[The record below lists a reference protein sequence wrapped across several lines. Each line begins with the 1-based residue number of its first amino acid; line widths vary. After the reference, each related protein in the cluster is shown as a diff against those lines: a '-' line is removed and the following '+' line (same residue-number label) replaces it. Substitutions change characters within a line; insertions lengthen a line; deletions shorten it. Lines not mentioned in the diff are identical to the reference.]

1 MTRDDG
7 WANAATRDVADKVRA
22 DPVLLVELLDRINSL
37 PSGLNFEDLTRAAGA
52 EVHGVWAC
60 RSDEPTVVADVD
72 WQSLG
77 ESFAMQLLGT
87 GIEGDM

>member
-7 WANAATRDVADKVRA
+7 WPNAATREVADQVRA

-37 PSGLNFEDLTRAAGA
+37 PGGLSFEQLTKAAGA
-52 EVHGVWAC
+52 EVLGVWAC
-60 RSDEPTVVADVD
+60 RSDEPPVVADVD

-77 ESFAMQLLGT
+77 ESFAMQLLGN
-87 GIEGDM
+87 GIERDL